1 MNKLETFQEFLATQG
16 SEISTWGFML
26 NLIIAALLS
35 YILSWLYVRYG
46 NTLSNRNMFAK
57 NFVMMTMTTMFI
69 ITVVKSSL
77 ALSLGLVGALSIVRF
92 RAAIKEPEELSY
104 LFLTIAI
111 GLGLGADQLVL
122 TVVAFS
128 VIVSIIWLKNYFH
141 KVENTQNLHLTIST
155 KNKKNFGLDNII
167 EVLNKNCSVVNLNRF
182 DETSE
187 MIEASFLVEF
197 DNIEQLNNSKTEL
210 QKLNDTVKIT
220 FLNTKSIMSY

>member
-1 MNKLETFQEFLATQG
+1 MNKIESFQEFLATQG
-16 SEISTWGFML
+16 SEISTWGFVL
-26 NLIIAALLS
+26 NLIIAALLA

-111 GLGLGADQLVL
+111 GLGLGADQLLL

-197 DNIEQLNNSKTEL
+197 DNIEQLCKELNNRARDAENQKRTKT
-210 QKLNDTVKIT
+210 VPG
-220 FLNTKSIMSY
+220 YGRW